1 MRKFSIAL
9 AGLRPRRCRRGIMT
23 ERSLPAVLPWW
34 PIVMDSLFATVWA
47 LIVILGVSAVLMALI
62 IGGFV
67 VILLVVMDAALL
79 GSILLRAFLLVLL
92 PALALLLC
100 RQPRLSRWVLV
111 LAGPAAG
118 GWWGA
123 AAAMWWLDKSRS
135 LDGFLIALGMI
146 GGLTA
151 GIVFARRASRYAEG

>member
-1 MRKFSIAL
+1 MPPWRSIMRTSLL
-9 AGLRPRRCRRGIMT
+9 AT
-23 ERSLPAVLPWW
+23 A
-34 PIVMDSLFATVWA
+34 WA
-47 LIVILGVSAVLMALI
+47 LLVMLGLSAVLMALTV
-62 IGGFV
+62 GGFV
-67 VILLVVMDAALL
+67 VILLVVMDAAWL
-79 GSILLRAFLLVLL
+79 GSILLRIFLLVAPLTLILL
-92 PALALLLC
+92 PALALLFR
-100 RQPRLSRWVLV
+100 RQPRLSRWIPV

-123 AAAMWWLDKSRS
+123 VVAMWWLDKSRS

>member
-1 MRKFSIAL
+1 
-9 AGLRPRRCRRGIMT
+9 
-23 ERSLPAVLPWW
+23 
-34 PIVMDSLFATVWA
+34 MDSLFATVWA
-47 LIVILGVSAVLMALI
+47 LIVILGVSAVLMTLI

-79 GSILLRAFLLVLL
+79 GSILLRAFLLVAPLTLVLL

-100 RQPRLSRWVLV
+100 RQPRLSRWILV

-118 GWWGA
+118 GWWSA